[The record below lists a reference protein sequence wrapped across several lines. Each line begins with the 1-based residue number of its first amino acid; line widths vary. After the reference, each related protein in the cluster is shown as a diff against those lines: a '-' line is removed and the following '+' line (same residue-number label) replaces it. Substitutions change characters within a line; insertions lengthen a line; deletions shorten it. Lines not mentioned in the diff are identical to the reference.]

1 MSCGWILL
9 LLLGLP
15 ATSHSLDFRLHFNRR
30 NENPSDQTTKSFEI
44 PYEQFALQQ
53 QRLPLP
59 TLVPTDGLLEPSFSA
74 ELLSPSFP
82 ILKQLFSSVERLQQ
96 DFNGA
101 QITTKPTAEPSSTI
115 STMVPPQNDAL
126 FTTTTATAKPK
137 VKMSKL
143 SFRPVKNES
152 SGAAAHVSVPSHRL
166 LNDILVIP
174 SSRRLYV
181 LAIIPIHESAD
192 NQGFKCG
199 RVDLNGFVRL
209 AAFLDSL
216 NQVNSNKIL
225 KDVGLSL
232 GAVIIDSCSSDL
244 RTVADL
250 FELLSGTNIQKS
262 DVVAMIRDDDSYLPN
277 LDQLARHLRLPTL
290 NTFFSK
296 KDKPLTTGT
305 LPSIA
310 SVLEAMVGLLD
321 HTKSTCLSLLHDELH
336 DDSARVLSELTM
348 TGGMCL
354 EQTVDLKR
362 GSKSAME
369 NALRRLL
376 LSEARVVIVLLGEKN
391 WIELMK
397 ALRTEL
403 VIAGRFIFFS
413 PQESRWSSSKKF
425 LEQWPQF
432 DQLLLTVTPE
442 KTSGPS
448 ELLQLATRFTNL
460 PFPQHWL
467 KQFWATAFQCH
478 IDGEVTPG
486 QQFSKECSHKQILNV
501 TTIAPDVDIA
511 PISIAV
517 SAIAHA
523 TRNMVDSICP

>member
-126 FTTTTATAKPK
+126 FTTTTATAKPN

-336 DDSARVLSELTM
+336 DDTIDFNQEKRLSKKLLRSM
-348 TGGMCL
+348 LYCL
-354 EQTVDLKR
+354 IKTY
-362 GSKSAME
+362 
-369 NALRRLL
+369 
-376 LSEARVVIVLLGEKN
+376 VLL
-391 WIELMK
+391 
-397 ALRTEL
+397 R
-403 VIAGRFIFFS
+403 
-413 PQESRWSSSKKF
+413 QYSSKMKRCSPVLNAVNGVVVGEATLPIWRDPF
-425 LEQWPQF
+425 KT
-432 DQLLLTVTPE
+432 LLNRQEPSVPELGHVDRKRFAVNEEPPTKSGGSSLTANLGLSSGGSGLYPKDE
-442 KTSGPS
+442 K
-448 ELLQLATRFTNL
+448 
-460 PFPQHWL
+460 WKIWW
-467 KQFWATAFQCH
+467 KQR
-478 IDGEVTPG
+478 D
-486 QQFSKECSHKQILNV
+486 
-501 TTIAPDVDIA
+501 
-511 PISIAV
+511 
-517 SAIAHA
+517 
-523 TRNMVDSICP
+523 